1 MLVLAAAGYFG
12 QKVEQF
18 WEKAGLVLGK
28 KTVPVWSIVKLNS
41 GGVCNGKIVGLRR
54 DLSRWVS
61 EFKNL

>member
-28 KTVPVWSIVKLNS
+28 KNS
-41 GGVCNGKIVGLRR
+41 SGL
-54 DLSRWVS
+54 VNCQV
-61 EFKNL
+61 EFGRCLQWENCGSKEGFK